1 MHKLFFTIS
10 ILILFVFQIQAQQI
24 PLNPVVEHFTNTR
37 CSICKNRNPGFYNNL
52 SGQKDITHLSIHP
65 SSPYSACILS
75 KQNTNTN
82 DARTNYYGIYGGTPR
97 LVINGSVI
105 STSANYNDVALFN
118 PFKNLLSSFEVKINL
133 KQSNTDSLN
142 YEIQIKKVAES
153 NLITASLF
161 SGLAE
166 DTVFVDGGNGESE
179 HYNVLRHGMQ
189 ESIGLPAAIG
199 NTITITKSVYIKN
212 IWNSKRLFALAM
224 IQESSNKNMI
234 QSGKSATLSQISS
247 SIQEINGINKI
258 HVYPNPTSDFIYTKD
273 TETYKYVLLNLLGES
288 IQSGE
293 FSSNNAISIAEHP
306 NGLYFILL
314 ENTKTG
320 KSSQASIQIH
330 K

>member
-1 MHKLFFTIS
+1 MKKFFLFFSFILSITI
-10 ILILFVFQIQAQQI
+10 IKAQQV
-24 PLNPVVEHFTNTR
+24 PLNSIVEHFTNTR
-37 CSICKNRNPGFYNNL
+37 CSICKNRNPGFHANL
-52 SGQKDITHLSIHP
+52 FAQTEITHLSIHP
-65 SSPYSACILS
+65 SSPYSGCILS
-75 KQNTNTN
+75 KQNTVTN

-105 STSANYNDVALFN
+105 SASANYNDAALFN

-153 NLITASLF
+153 NLSMASLF

-166 DTVFVDGGNGESE
+166 DSVFVDGGNGESE

-189 ESIGLPAAIG
+189 ESINLPSVIG
-199 NTITITKSVYIKN
+199 TSITITKSVFIKT

-224 IQESSNKNMI
+224 IQESSNKTMI

-247 SIQEINGINKI
+247 SIREINGINKL
-258 HVYPNPTSDFIYTKD
+258 HVYPNPTSDFIYTND
-273 TETYKYVLLNLLGES
+273 SENYKYVLINLLGEN
-288 IQSGE
+288 IQTGE
-293 FSSNNAISIAEHP
+293 FSSNNAISISGYSS
-306 NGLYFILL
+306 GLYYILL
-314 ENTKTG
+314 ENIKTG
-320 KSSQASIQIH
+320 KRSQASIQIN